1 MNKAMVKIG
10 MFIGLL
16 VISTV
21 VSANAQATKRYRA
34 NIGFDFSVG
43 EKSYK
48 AGKYDVRVDNASI
61 LMIEDMDGK
70 KLWVATTSP
79 TEAELRRDATTLIF
93 NRYEDRYFLAKVVS
107 NEFGSSMKMSADE
120 KRMAKRED
128 LTMKTVSLK
137 VK

>member
-1 MNKAMVKIG
+1 MVKIG

-16 VISTV
+16 VLSTV
-21 VSANAQATKRYRA
+21 VSANAQATKHYRA

-70 KLWVATTSP
+70 KLWVAAATP
-79 TEAELRRDATTLIF
+79 NAAENGRDATTLIF